1 MNTPESTL
9 FNAVPVVSELNRV
22 AGFDPLRFLK
32 KTANGHELDLR
43 YKKLWFRLKYPA
55 GRTRLT
61 PLRITDQLAIIEAKV
76 FFDKDDADPASSY
89 IATMTQENAPA
100 GLYIQAA
107 EHDALD
113 MALTN
118 AGFGIQFA
126 PMPKA
131 DTPYAEPTTPV
142 MRSEPAPAPQAAA
155 EQVRTEPAAVRADIE
170 PVVVQQPEQ
179 EVVHHAEKA
188 VPDTAPVEVS
198 AEQPAEAVVEPAVE
212 TELPFV
218 YDEPSAASYTKDM
231 DVDISLCSDGHCSTS
246 PYYLAPAY
254 KDDLTPWKC
263 GYRPHFFSWRDSFE
277 GDTAGHLY
285 FRNLAE
291 LLRNTPWQYS
301 QIERFARIAATMDA
315 IPYLNAYVQWPVIE
329 YLVKAKLFR
338 LVSDIVY
345 GSYHFMIGKTVNC
358 EGKNLQDVL
367 KLDRSWLPLLQEV
380 DPGIAQLNVIQWFI
394 YAGKRPDASMMKW
407 CANNAIQ
414 DVSVLAELLSHMTM
428 HKLMRYA
435 DAQYEIHIASTK
447 TPEYI
452 RYYSMA
458 NLLADYRDYL
468 RMCKEMQYNVESSF
482 ILFPR
487 NLKSAHDHVVEA
499 LDVKRTA
506 EQEKAIADSF
516 EEWQR
521 LYQYKGKDLMV
532 IPPHSSKE
540 LIDEG
545 TALRHCVGR
554 YVKRVAQRE
563 CVILFVRKVAEPD
576 KSLCTVEVR
585 DGQVVQTRGFD
596 NEDPPA
602 KIKAFIERW
611 KRQVLCAADKTAA

>member
-32 KTANGHELDLR
+32 KTANGHELELR

-118 AGFGIQFA
+118 AGFGVQFA

-131 DTPYAEPTTPV
+131 DTPYAEPITPV

-198 AEQPAEAVVEPAVE
+198 AEQPAEAVVEPVVE

-231 DVDISLCSDGHCSTS
+231 DVDTICTLMTEAEAEEIIVPIGTCSGQTLKQVAERRPASLKWYVKGYSG
-246 PYYLAPAY
+246 
-254 KDDLTPWKC
+254 DDNIL
-263 GYRPHFFSWRDSFE
+263 R
-277 GDTAGHLY
+277 AG
-285 FRNLAE
+285 
-291 LLRNTPWQYS
+291 
-301 QIERFARIAATMDA
+301 
-315 IPYLNAYVQWPVIE
+315 
-329 YLVKAKLFR
+329 AKLMLDKLQR
-338 LVSDIVY
+338 LANAADRRIVRDD
-345 GSYHFMIGKTVNC
+345 GKEVARWRSHRSSRSISWMWLSC
-358 EGKNLQDVL
+358 CICISGA
-367 KLDRSWLPLLQEV
+367 DR
-380 DPGIAQLNVIQWFI
+380 
-394 YAGKRPDASMMKW
+394 
-407 CANNAIQ
+407 
-414 DVSVLAELLSHMTM
+414 
-428 HKLMRYA
+428 
-435 DAQYEIHIASTK
+435 
-447 TPEYI
+447 
-452 RYYSMA
+452 
-458 NLLADYRDYL
+458 
-468 RMCKEMQYNVESSF
+468 
-482 ILFPR
+482 
-487 NLKSAHDHVVEA
+487 
-499 LDVKRTA
+499 RTA
-506 EQEKAIADSF
+506 YMPTARSA
-516 EEWQR
+516 
-521 LYQYKGKDLMV
+521 V
-532 IPPHSSKE
+532 IS
-540 LIDEG
+540 G
-545 TALRHCVGR
+545 GR
-554 YVKRVAQRE
+554 
-563 CVILFVRKVAEPD
+563 
-576 KSLCTVEVR
+576 
-585 DGQVVQTRGFD
+585 
-596 NEDPPA
+596 
-602 KIKAFIERW
+602 
-611 KRQVLCAADKTAA
+611 